1 MSLNLAIVLET
12 GASSRP
18 QHTAVIADGRRLS
31 YGQLN
36 EAANRCASGLAR
48 LGVRPGDKV
57 ALMLPNVPE
66 FAIAYFGVLK
76 AGGCVVPLNTLFKAA
91 EIAYELDD
99 SDAATLII
107 DESLLPEARHALGAV
122 ESCHHLIVVTAP
134 RAVGGVHGKRVPSG
148 GRHSVPTLGDQSF
161 SELLESGQPDCDT
174 VQTHADD
181 TAVILYT
188 AGAIGRPKGAELTHF
203 GLFYNAALTADRL
216 CRITPED
223 ISLATLPLFH
233 AFGQTC
239 VMNAALYAGGTLA
252 MMPRFEPDNALQ
264 TIERD
269 RVTLLLGVPT
279 MFWYLQHY
287 PRAEKYDW
295 SSLRLC
301 CSGGAALP
309 GDLMRAFQERYGLPI
324 YEGYGLSETSPVA
337 SFNATDQPPR
347 PGSIGL
353 PIYGVQMRVVDE
365 DDRQLAPGAVGEIII
380 RGHNV
385 MKGYYKRPGP
395 TAEAMRG
402 GWFHTGDLAYVDDQ
416 GYFYIV
422 DRKKDMIKRG
432 GLNIYPR
439 EVEDVL
445 NAHPA
450 VAEAAV
456 VGIPDE
462 VMGEE
467 IKAFIV
473 LNPEETVDAE
483 ELVEYARERMA
494 AYKYPRYIEIRA
506 ELPKDAA
513 GKVLKRQLSRS
524 LHEDE
529 EDH

>member
-12 GASSRP
+12 GAASRP

-36 EAANRCASGLAR
+36 EAANRCAAGLAH

-91 EIAYELDD
+91 EIAYELED
-99 SDAATLII
+99 SDASALIV
-107 DESLLPEARHALGAV
+107 DESLLLEARHALSGV
-122 ESCHHLIVVTAP
+122 ESCHHLIVV
-134 RAVGGVHGKRVPSG
+134 GKR
-148 GRHSVPTLGDQSF
+148 TLAGWHRF
-161 SELLESGQPDCDT
+161 SDLLDDGAPDFDT
-174 VQTHADD
+174 ALTRPDD

-188 AGAIGRPKGAELTHF
+188 AGVLGRPKGAELTHF
-203 GLFYNAALTADRL
+203 NLFYNAALTADRL
-216 CRITPED
+216 CRITPD
-223 ISLATLPLFH
+223 DVSLATLPLFH

-239 VMNAALYAGGTLA
+239 VMNATLYAGGALS
-252 MMPRFEPDNALQ
+252 MLPRFEPDKVLQ
-264 TIERD
+264 TIQRD

-279 MFWYLQHY
+279 MYWYLQHY
-287 PRAEKYDW
+287 PGAEKYDW

-309 GDLMRAFQERYGLPI
+309 ADLQQRFEERYGLPVFQ
-324 YEGYGLSETSPVA
+324 GYGLSETSPVA
-337 SFNATDQPPR
+337 SFNPTDRPPR
-347 PGSIGL
+347 SGSIGM
-353 PIYGVQMRVVDE
+353 PVYGVQMRIVDD
-365 DDRQLAPGAVGEIII
+365 DDRALPPRGVGEIII

-395 TAEAMRG
+395 TAEVMRG
-402 GWFHTGDLAYVDDQ
+402 AWFHTGDLGYVDDE

-422 DRKKDMIKRG
+422 ARKKDMIKRG

-445 NAHPA
+445 KAHPA

-467 IKAFIV
+467 IKAFVV
-473 LNPEETVDAE
+473 LDGEETLDAE
-483 ELVEYARERMA
+483 DLIEYARARMA
-494 AYKYPRYIEIRA
+494 AYKYPRYIEIRT

-513 GKVLKRQLSRS
+513 GKVIKRRLRT
-524 LHEDE
+524 
-529 EDH
+529 

>member
-12 GASSRP
+12 GAASRP
-18 QHTAVIADGRRLS
+18 QHTAVSADGRRLS
-31 YGQLN
+31 YDQLN
-36 EAANRCASGLAR
+36 EAANRCAAGLAH

-66 FAIAYFGVLK
+66 FAVAYFGVLK

-91 EIAYELDD
+91 EIAYELE
-99 SDAATLII
+99 DADTCTLIA
-107 DESLLPEARHALGAV
+107 DESLLPEVRRALSKV
-122 ESCHHLIVVTAP
+122 EAYHHLIVVGR
-134 RAVGGVHGKRVPSG
+134 RAPSG
-148 GRHSVPTLGDQSF
+148 CQRF
-161 SELLESGQPDCDT
+161 SDVLEAGQPDFDT
-174 VQTHADD
+174 VQTRADD

-188 AGAIGRPKGAELTHF
+188 AGALGRPKGAELTHF

-223 ISLATLPLFH
+223 VSLASLPLFH

-239 VMNAALYAGGTLA
+239 VMNATLYAGGTVSML
-252 MMPRFEPDNALQ
+252 PRFEPDKVLQ
-264 TIERD
+264 TIQRD

-279 MFWYLQHY
+279 MYWYLQHY
-287 PRAEKYDW
+287 PAADKYDW

-309 GDLMRAFQERYGLPI
+309 VELQEQFKERYGRPI

-337 SFNATDQPPR
+337 SFNPTDRPPR

-353 PIYGVQMRVVDE
+353 PVYGVQMRVVDDAE
-365 DDRQLAPGAVGEIII
+365 RDLPSGGVGEIIV

-402 GWFHTGDLAYVDDQ
+402 GWFHTGDLAYVDDE

-445 NAHPA
+445 KAHPA
-450 VAEAAV
+450 VRDAAV

-467 IKAFIV
+467 IKAFVV
-473 LNPEETVDAE
+473 LEPEETVDTE
-483 ELVEYARERMA
+483 ELVEYTRTRMA
-494 AYKYPRYIEIRA
+494 GYKYPRYIEIRT

-513 GKVLKRQLSRS
+513 GKVIKRRLRTT
-524 LHEDE
+524 
-529 EDH
+529 

>member
-12 GASSRP
+12 GAASRP

-36 EAANRCASGLAR
+36 EAATRAAGGLAR

-57 ALMLPNVPE
+57 ALMLPNVAE

-76 AGGCVVPLNTLFKAA
+76 AGGCVVPLNTLFKAT
-91 EIAYELDD
+91 EIAYELED
-99 SDAATLII
+99 SDASALIV
-107 DESLLPEARHALGAV
+107 DESLLPQVRRALSGVEAH
-122 ESCHHLIVVTAP
+122 HHLIVV
-134 RAVGGVHGKRVPSG
+134 GKRAPPG
-148 GRHSVPTLGDQSF
+148 CQRF
-161 SELLESGQPDCDT
+161 SDFLETGQPDFDT
-174 VQTHADD
+174 VQTRADD

-188 AGAIGRPKGAELTHF
+188 AGTIGRPKGAELTHLN
-203 GLFYNAALTADRL
+203 LFYNAALTADRL
-216 CRITPED
+216 CRITSED
-223 ISLATLPLFH
+223 VSLAALPLFH

-239 VMNAALYAGGTLA
+239 VMNATLYAGGTLS
-252 MMPRFEPDNALQ
+252 MLPRFEPDRVLQ
-264 TIERD
+264 TIQRD

-279 MFWYLQHY
+279 MYWYLLHY
-287 PRAEKYDW
+287 PAAEKYDW

-309 GDLMRAFQERYGLPI
+309 ADLQQQFQERYRLPVF
-324 YEGYGLSETSPVA
+324 EGYGLSETSPVA
-337 SFNATDQPPR
+337 SFNPTDRPPR

-353 PIYGVQMRVVDE
+353 PIYGVRMAIVDE
-365 DDRQLAPGAVGEIII
+365 DDRAVSPGGVGEIII

-402 GWFHTGDLAYVDDQ
+402 GWFHTGDLAYVDEE

-445 NAHPA
+445 KAHPA

-467 IKAFIV
+467 VKAFVV
-473 LNPEETVDAE
+473 LEGDETLDTE
-483 ELVEYARERMA
+483 ELIEYARARMA
-494 AYKYPRYIEIRA
+494 AYKYPRYVEICTA
-506 ELPKDAA
+506 LPKDAA
-513 GKVLKRQLSRS
+513 GKVIKRRLRTQS
-524 LHEDE
+524 E
-529 EDH
+529 

>member
-12 GASSRP
+12 GAASRP
-18 QHTAVIADGRRLS
+18 ERTAVIADGRRMS

-36 EAANRCASGLAR
+36 EAANRCAAGLAQM
-48 LGVRPGDKV
+48 GVRPGDKV

-76 AGGCVVPLNTLFKAA
+76 AGCCVVPLNTLFKAP
-91 EIAYELDD
+91 EIAHQLED
-99 SDAATLII
+99 SDTSALII
-107 DESLLPEARHALGAV
+107 AETLLPEARRALSAV
-122 ESCHHLIVVTAP
+122 EAYHHVIVAGRRAP
-134 RAVGGVHGKRVPSG
+134 AGCRRFAEVLEA
-148 GRHSVPTLGDQSF
+148 GR
-161 SELLESGQPDCDT
+161 PDFDT
-174 VQTHADD
+174 VQTSADD

-203 GLFYNAALTADRL
+203 SLFYNAALTADRL
-216 CRITPED
+216 CRITAD
-223 ISLATLPLFH
+223 DVSLATLPLFH

-239 VMNAALYAGGTLA
+239 VMNATLYAGATLS
-252 MMPRFEPDNALQ
+252 MLPRFEPDKVLQ
-264 TIERD
+264 TIQRD

-279 MFWYLQHY
+279 MYWYLQHY
-287 PRAEKYDW
+287 PGAEKYDW

-309 GDLMRAFQERYGLPI
+309 ADLMSEFQERYGLPI

-337 SFNATDQPPR
+337 SFNATDRPPR
-347 PGSIGL
+347 RGSIGL
-353 PIYGVQMRVVDE
+353 PVYGVQMRVVDE
-365 DDRQLAPGAVGEIII
+365 DDRQLPAGTVGEIIV

-402 GWFHTGDLAYVDDQ
+402 GWFHTGDLAYVDAE

-445 NAHPA
+445 KAHPA

-473 LNPEETVDAE
+473 PEPEETVGVTISPEAMAE
-483 ELVEYARERMA
+483 ELVEYARARMA
-494 AYKYPRYIEIRA
+494 AYKYPRYIEIRT

-513 GKVLKRQLSRS
+513 GKVLKRQLRR
-524 LHEDE
+524 
-529 EDH
+529 